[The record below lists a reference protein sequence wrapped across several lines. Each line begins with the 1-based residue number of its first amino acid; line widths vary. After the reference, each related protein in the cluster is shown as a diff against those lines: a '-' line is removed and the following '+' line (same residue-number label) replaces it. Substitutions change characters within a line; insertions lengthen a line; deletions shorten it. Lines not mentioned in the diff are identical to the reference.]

1 MPRQQLHRSAFVSL
15 AGVGCRAILPQSKCD
30 GRYRS
35 DNLCRNVIIDT
46 MAPFVNAKAMA
57 HEKTEHV
64 IATAQK
70 VFLRYGYRRVTM
82 GDLAESAQM
91 SRPAL
96 YLVFPSKEQI
106 FTEVVSRLIN
116 KNLDEIRN
124 RIPQFKTV
132 EEKLA
137 FAFEVWCVRPFELM
151 RASPDA
157 SDLLESSYEFA
168 AKVTTKAAADFE
180 LLLAEVLEPL
190 VRKQTALKLSPLQMA
205 RILRTSVHGLK
216 SAAKDSAELRQLIS
230 DLCKIIL
237 ISIRKR

>member
-1 MPRQQLHRSAFVSL
+1 VRALSALKRSGL
-15 AGVGCRAILPQSKCD
+15 
-30 GRYRS
+30 S
-35 DNLCRNVIIDT
+35 DIFRRNVIIDT
-46 MAPFVNAKAMA
+46 LTPFVNAKVMA

-64 IATAQK
+64 IATARK
-70 VFLRYGYRRVTM
+70 IFLRYGYRRVTM

-116 KNLDEIRN
+116 ESLDEIRN

-151 RASPDA
+151 QASPDA